1 MRCRARLA
9 LALAVLV
16 LGGACAS
23 APPQRTANGD
33 SVAVGVPVEACVP
46 PRTWQG
52 DGLPERFPER
62 LRLPE
67 AAVVTDVVE
76 VQAGVVLD
84 GYVGR
89 PVPSVLDEFRRALD
103 AADLAVER
111 EDDEGREAELWFT
124 DGQRQGQ
131 VLISKTRCPEGA
143 TGFRVIAGFSLDV
156 EPGSGAGAAVL
167 DGESPG

>member
-1 MRCRARLA
+1 MRRRAGLA
-9 LALAVLV
+9 PVLVVLV
-16 LGGACAS
+16 LDGACAS
-23 APPQRTANGD
+23 APPQRTAIGD
-33 SVAVGVPVEACVP
+33 SVAVGIPAEACVP

-52 DGLPERFPER
+52 DGLPDRFPER

-76 VQAGVVLD
+76 VEAGVVLD

-89 PVPSVLDEFRRALD
+89 PVPSVLADFRRVLD
-103 AADLAVER
+103 AAELAVER

-167 DGESPG
+167 NDE